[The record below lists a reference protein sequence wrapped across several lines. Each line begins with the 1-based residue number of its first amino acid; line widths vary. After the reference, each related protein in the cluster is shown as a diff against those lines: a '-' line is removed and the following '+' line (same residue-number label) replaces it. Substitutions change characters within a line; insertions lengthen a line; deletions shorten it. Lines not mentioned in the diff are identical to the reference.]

1 MKNTVTKTKSGINWN
16 IIRFLFQNFM
26 ETAKMEE
33 RFVDLEIRI
42 SHQEDMIDEL
52 NKLVY
57 QQQVKIDQ
65 LEAVLKDMAKRIIE
79 LENDRTINERPP
91 HY

>member
-1 MKNTVTKTKSGINWN
+1 
-16 IIRFLFQNFM
+16 
-26 ETAKMEE
+26 MEE

-42 SHQEDMIDEL
+42 SHQEDMIYEL

>member
-1 MKNTVTKTKSGINWN
+1 
-16 IIRFLFQNFM
+16 
-26 ETAKMEE
+26 MEE
-33 RFVDLEIRI
+33 RFVDLEMRI

-57 QQQVKIDQ
+57 QQQVKSDK
-65 LEAVLKDMAKRIIE
+65 LESDLKEVAKRIID
-79 LENDRTINERPP
+79 LETDRTINERPP

>member
-1 MKNTVTKTKSGINWN
+1 
-16 IIRFLFQNFM
+16 
-26 ETAKMEE
+26 MEE
-33 RFVDLEIRI
+33 RFVDLEMRI

-57 QQQVKIDQ
+57 QQQVKIDK
-65 LEAVLKDMAKRIIE
+65 LESVLKEVAKRIID
-79 LENDRTINERPP
+79 LETDRTINERPP

>member
-1 MKNTVTKTKSGINWN
+1 
-16 IIRFLFQNFM
+16 
-26 ETAKMEE
+26 
-33 RFVDLEIRI
+33 
-42 SHQEDMIDEL
+42 MIDEL

>member
-1 MKNTVTKTKSGINWN
+1 
-16 IIRFLFQNFM
+16 
-26 ETAKMEE
+26 MEE

-57 QQQVKIDQ
+57 QVKIDQ